1 MASLEFPKFSLHGQS
16 DDSSSSDGS
25 INGWSNLRGDSS
37 SDLSSPLASAQNSA
51 QSTPVRKVP
60 HALREDP
67 NLGSPYRGHKVTPSA
82 PGTNLGIHG
91 AGDPQNHSSLPFPS
105 LLPFRIPRGLD
116 MALFVLLWSR
126 GLSLFLLELKV
137 SFVGPFLE
145 FHFSCPRLDRAG
157 NRKRISWSVAA
168 AAWIRVSAPPSL
180 PHAPLEVAKHT

>member
-1 MASLEFPKFSLHGQS
+1 MEQ
-16 DDSSSSDGS
+16 
-25 INGWSNLRGDSS
+25 
-37 SDLSSPLASAQNSA
+37 
-51 QSTPVRKVP
+51 
-60 HALREDP
+60 
-67 NLGSPYRGHKVTPSA
+67 VTPK
-82 PGTNLGIHG
+82 TI
-91 AGDPQNHSSLPFPS
+91 LPFPS
-105 LLPFRIPRGLD
+105 LIPFRIPRGLD

-145 FHFSCPRLDRAG
+145 FHFSCTRLDRAG